1 MAWELHSYI
10 VNPDDKRIYLK
21 HVFYGHTK
29 DECQQVKKEHLA
41 SCEYYRAAE
50 AEGRTDDKWEAI
62 DDADMPT
69 VDGDDDDD
77 DVIDIGGGG

>member
-29 DECQQVKKEHLA
+29 EECLEVKREHLA

-50 AEGRTDDKWEAI
+50 EEGRTDDEWEHI
-62 DDADMPT
+62 DAEDLPT
-69 VDGDDDDD
+69 VDGADD
-77 DVIDIGGGG
+77 DVIDVGGGG